1 MACAEEQALQP
12 GGLGSHARVAAF
24 QLCPTTS
31 YFSLRASVSSSGK
44 WVGHTRHKRIHTW
57 EVFGTVTDLQQAHS
71 KQY

>member
-44 WVGHTRHKRIHTW
+44 WVGHTRHKRIHT
-57 EVFGTVTDLQQAHS
+57 
-71 KQY
+71 